1 MNNIDFLKNRII
13 AHRGYFDNSLG
24 IPENSL
30 PAFKKAIDLNF
41 AIELDIHILKD
52 NTIVAFHDNN
62 LKRMTGINKPLKD
75 YNYGELK
82 DIKLL
87 DTNICIPTF
96 AEVLQLVDGKVPLL
110 IEFKNDYNLKGLIDG
125 AMDLLKKYNGKYAI
139 QSFHPACINYFRK
152 KYPSIPRGQLSY
164 DYKKDRITF
173 IGRFVLR
180 NMLFNIITKP
190 DFISYRIGQ
199 CKESKI
205 EKWKKKRP
213 VLGWVVNNK
222 QQFEQ
227 NKNIFDIL
235 IGENLDEFTIVK

>member
-87 DTNICIPTF
+87 DTNICF
-96 AEVLQLVDGKVPLL
+96 FL
-110 IEFKNDYNLKGLIDG
+110 
-125 AMDLLKKYNGKYAI
+125 
-139 QSFHPACINYFRK
+139 H
-152 KYPSIPRGQLSY
+152 SIA
-164 DYKKDRITF
+164 
-173 IGRFVLR
+173 
-180 NMLFNIITKP
+180 
-190 DFISYRIGQ
+190 
-199 CKESKI
+199 
-205 EKWKKKRP
+205 
-213 VLGWVVNNK
+213 
-222 QQFEQ
+222 
-227 NKNIFDIL
+227 
-235 IGENLDEFTIVK
+235 